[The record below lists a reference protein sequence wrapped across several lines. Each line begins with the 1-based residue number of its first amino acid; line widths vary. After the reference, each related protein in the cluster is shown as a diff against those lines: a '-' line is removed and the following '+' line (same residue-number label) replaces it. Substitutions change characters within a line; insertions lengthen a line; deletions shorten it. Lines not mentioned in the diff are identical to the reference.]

1 MTQLSVFLNGGI
13 RMANDSESKLLYRNK
28 AFMYLIASQTVSA
41 IGNWL
46 DILAVITLVA
56 VKWNASPLAVS
67 GVMLVFVGP
76 MILFGPISGVL
87 SDRFDRRLIMLISDL
102 FCLVLVL
109 GVAFSTQLWHVY
121 VLLFLKSSFVALF
134 IPAKNGKLKEI
145 VEDSQMQA
153 AMGISGMIDNGAKII
168 GPVLSGMIVATAGI
182 QLAFYIDA
190 LTFALSALFLLGVP
204 KDNRKPKTEEKEQQK
219 VNIISN
225 FLVEMKEGF
234 SFLKTIPVILISL
247 IISTLLLLVLQIADT
262 QFMILLRGIFKDPVT
277 IAGYSMAAS
286 GGGMFIA
293 SAIYT
298 KKHIRS
304 TLGTMCFGAL
314 GLGVSLV
321 GLALMS
327 QLPPTFLSIAYPML
341 FFLAGF
347 SFGSAIIPLNIIVQ
361 KTTPVDK
368 TGRVFGIINS
378 MTTLGTLIGMVLGG
392 ILSEL
397 FGVVTTFI
405 ISGTSLIAVSLLT
418 IIIKSPIE
426 RRFQMSP
433 KVSKQYKENRKL
445 EILRAAET
453 VFCQKGF
460 EPTTMKDVV
469 EVSGMSRGGVY
480 QYFSSTEEMLKCI
493 LNERDEQF
501 EKKIHNLIQSNQ
513 PVWETIESLL
523 DEYYK
528 DSFNKI
534 SAVTYEYFVTG
545 WRSEG
550 KERIPYLLI
559 RFNRA
564 RENYVKILQ
573 KGIDTGEFSP
583 KQPLS
588 TIATFIINVIDGI
601 LLETNLVGKK
611 EANTEGQIKA
621 LKLYLKT
628 TLQI

>member
-1 MTQLSVFLNGGI
+1 MTSGS
-13 RMANDSESKLLYRNK
+13 DSKRLYKNK
-28 AFMYLIASQTVSA
+28 AFLYLIASQTVSA

-76 MILFGPISGVL
+76 MVLLGPFSGVL

-102 FCLVLVL
+102 FCVVLVL

-121 VLLFLKSSFVALF
+121 VLLFLKSSYVALF

-145 VEDSQMQA
+145 VEDDQMQA
-153 AMGISGMIDNGAKII
+153 AIGISGMIDNGAKII
-168 GPVLSGMIVATAGI
+168 GPVLSGMIVATVGI
-182 QLAFYIDA
+182 QWAFYIDA
-190 LTFALSALFLLGVP
+190 ITFALSALFLLGVP
-204 KDNRKPKTEEKEQQK
+204 KDNRKVKVKVEKNEQQK
-219 VNIISN
+219 MNFISN
-225 FLVEMKEGF
+225 LLTDMKGGF
-234 SFLKTIPVILISL
+234 SFLKSIPIILISL
-247 IISTLLLLVLQIADT
+247 IITTFLLLVLQIADT
-262 QFMILLRGIFKDPVT
+262 QFMVLLRDIFKDPVT
-277 IAGYSMAAS
+277 VAGYSMAAS
-286 GGGMFIA
+286 GGGMFLA
-293 SAIYT
+293 SAIFT

-304 TLGTMCFGAL
+304 TLDCMFFGAL
-314 GLGVSLV
+314 GLGISLV
-321 GLALMS
+321 ALALMS
-327 QLPPTFLSIAYPML
+327 QLPPSFLSIAYPIL

-361 KTTPVDK
+361 KSTPVDK

-378 MTTLGTLIGMVLGG
+378 MTTLGTLIGMVSGG

-397 FGVVTTFI
+397 FGVVMTFI
-405 ISGTSLIAVSLLT
+405 VSGTSLIAVSLLT

-433 KVSKQYKENRKL
+433 KVTKQYKENRKF
-445 EILRAAET
+445 EILKAAET

-513 PVWETIESLL
+513 PVWETIESIL
-523 DEYYK
+523 DEYNK

-550 KERIPYLLI
+550 IERIPYLLT

-564 RENYVKILQ
+564 RENFIKMLQ
-573 KGIDTGEFSP
+573 KGVDTGEFSP
-583 KQPLS
+583 EQPLH
-588 TIATFIINVIDGI
+588 TIATFIINVTDGI
-601 LLETNLVGKK
+601 LLETNLAGKK
-611 EANTEGQIKA
+611 EADTEGQINA

-628 TLQI
+628 ALQI

>member
-1 MTQLSVFLNGGI
+1 MNGGM
-13 RMANDSESKLLYRNK
+13 RVTSSSDSKQLYKNSG
-28 AFMYLIASQTVSA
+28 FLYLIASQIISA

-76 MILFGPISGVL
+76 MVLFGPFSGVL
-87 SDRFDRRLIMLISDL
+87 SDRFDRRFIMMISDL

-109 GVAFSTQLWHVY
+109 GVSFSTELWQVY

-145 VEDSQMQA
+145 VNDDQMQA

-168 GPVLSGMIVATAGI
+168 GPVLSGMIVATVGI
-182 QLAFYIDA
+182 QWAFYIDA
-190 LTFALSALFLLGVP
+190 ITFALSALFLLGVP
-204 KDNRKPKTEEKEQQK
+204 KGHRNIQIKENEQQK
-219 VNIISN
+219 LNLFSN

-234 SFLKTIPVILISL
+234 SFLKTIPVILVSL
-247 IISTLLLLVLQIADT
+247 IITTLLLLVLQIADT
-262 QFMILLRGIFKDPVT
+262 QFMVLLREIFKNPVT
-277 IAGYSMAAS
+277 VAGYSMAAS
-286 GGGMFIA
+286 GVGMFIA

-298 KKHIRS
+298 KKQIRS
-304 TLGTMCFGAL
+304 IMSCMFFGAL
-314 GLGVSLV
+314 GLGISLV
-321 GLALMS
+321 ALALTS
-327 QLPPTFLSIAYPML
+327 QLSPKYLFIAYPTL
-341 FFLAGF
+341 FFVAGF

-361 KTTPVDK
+361 KNTPVDK
-368 TGRVFGIINS
+368 TGRVFGIVNS
-378 MTTLGTLIGMVLGG
+378 MTTLGTLIGMVSGG

-397 FGVVTTFI
+397 FGVVTTFFV
-405 ISGTSLIAVSLLT
+405 SGISLIAVSLFT

-426 RRFQMSP
+426 RRNKMSP
-433 KVSKQYKENRKL
+433 KVSEQYKDERKR
-445 EILRAAET
+445 EILDAAET

-493 LNERDEQF
+493 LNERDELF
-501 EKKIHNLIQSNQ
+501 EKKILHLIQSNQ
-513 PVWETIESLL
+513 SAWETLESIL
-523 DEYYK
+523 DEYNK
-528 DSFNKI
+528 ESFNKI

-550 KERIPYLLI
+550 IERIPYLLQ
-559 RFNRA
+559 RFNRG
-564 RENYVKILQ
+564 RENLIKILQ
-573 KGIDTGEFSP
+573 KGVDTGEFSP
-583 KQPLS
+583 EQPLR
-588 TIATFIINVIDGI
+588 TIASFMINVTDGI
-601 LLETNLVGKK
+601 LLETNLAGKK
-611 EANTEGQIKA
+611 EADTDGQIKA

-628 TLQI
+628 ALQI

>member
-1 MTQLSVFLNGGI
+1 MTGGSVSN
-13 RMANDSESKLLYRNK
+13 RLYKNK
-28 AFMYLIASQTVSA
+28 AFLYLIASQTVSA

-56 VKWNASPLAVS
+56 VKWNTSPIAVS

-76 MILFGPISGVL
+76 MVLLGPFSGVL
-87 SDRFDRRLIMLISDL
+87 SDRFERRLIMLISDL

-121 VLLFLKSSFVALF
+121 VLIFLKSSFVALF

-145 VEDSQMQA
+145 VGDDQIQA

-168 GPVLSGMIVATAGI
+168 GPVLSGMFVATAGI

-190 LTFALSALFLLGVP
+190 LSFALSALFLLGVP
-204 KDNRKPKTEEKEQQK
+204 KHHRKNMVEKNEQQK
-219 VNIISN
+219 KRNIISN
-225 FLVEMKEGF
+225 FLVELKEGF
-234 SFLKTIPVILISL
+234 SFLKTIPVMLVSL
-247 IISTLLLLVLQIADT
+247 IITTLLLLVLQIADT
-262 QFMILLRGIFKDPVT
+262 QFMVLLRGIFKDPVT

-298 KKHIRS
+298 KKHISS
-304 TLGTMCFGAL
+304 TLGCMFFGAL
-314 GLGVSLV
+314 GLGISLAA
-321 GLALMS
+321 LALMS
-327 QLPPTFLSIAYPML
+327 QLSPIVLSIAYPML

-347 SFGSAIIPLNIIVQ
+347 SFGSAIIPLNIIAQ
-361 KTTPVDK
+361 KSTPVDK
-368 TGRVFGIINS
+368 TGRVFGMINS
-378 MTTLGTLIGMVLGG
+378 MTTLGTLIGMVSGG

-405 ISGTSLIAVSLLT
+405 VSGTSLIAVSILT

-426 RRFQMSP
+426 RRFGMSP
-433 KVSKQYKENRKL
+433 KVSIQYKEKRKR
-445 EILRAAET
+445 EILKAAET

-480 QYFSSTEEMLKCI
+480 QYFSSTEEMLKSI

-513 PVWETIESLL
+513 TVWETIESIL
-523 DEYYK
+523 DEYNK

-550 KERIPYLLI
+550 MERIPYLLT
-559 RFNRA
+559 RFNRS
-564 RENYVKILQ
+564 RENYIKMLQ
-573 KGIDTGEFSP
+573 IGVDTGEFYP

-588 TIATFIINVIDGI
+588 TIATFMINVTDGI
-601 LLETNLVGKK
+601 LLEENLAGKK
-611 EANTEGQIKA
+611 ETDTEGQITA

-628 TLQI
+628 ALQIETNFLEIGAFPY

>member
-1 MTQLSVFLNGGI
+1 MTSNL
-13 RMANDSESKLLYRNK
+13 DSKHLFKNK
-28 AFMYLIASQTVSA
+28 AFLYLIASQTVSA

-76 MILFGPISGVL
+76 MVLFGPISGVL

-102 FCLVLVL
+102 FCVVLVL

-121 VLLFLKSSFVALF
+121 VLIFLKSSFVALF

-145 VEDSQMQA
+145 VEDEQMQA

-168 GPVLSGMIVATAGI
+168 GPVLSGMIVATVGI
-182 QLAFYIDA
+182 QWAFYIDA

-204 KDNRKPKTEEKEQQK
+204 KDNRKVKVKENEQQK
-219 VNIISN
+219 RTFISN
-225 FLVEMKEGF
+225 LVVDMKEGF
-234 SFLKTIPVILISL
+234 TFLKTIPVILISL
-247 IISTLLLLVLQIADT
+247 LITTLLLLVLQIADT
-262 QFMILLRGIFKDPVT
+262 QFMVLLRDIFKDPVT
-277 IAGYSMAAS
+277 VAGYSMAAS
-286 GGGMFIA
+286 GGGMFLA
-293 SAIYT
+293 SAIFT

-304 TLGTMCFGAL
+304 TLSCMFFGAL

-321 GLALMS
+321 ALALMS
-327 QLPPTFLSIAYPML
+327 QLSPTVLSIVYPIL

-361 KTTPVDK
+361 KSTPVDK

-378 MTTLGTLIGMVLGG
+378 MTTLGTLIGMVSGG
-392 ILSEL
+392 LLSEL
-397 FGVVTTFI
+397 IGVEMTFI
-405 ISGTSLIAVSLLT
+405 VSGAALIVVSLLT
-418 IIIKSPIE
+418 IIIKFPIE
-426 RRFQMSP
+426 RRYEMSP
-433 KVSKQYKENRKL
+433 KVTKQYKENRKL
-445 EILRAAET
+445 EILKAAET

-480 QYFSSTEEMLKCI
+480 QYFSSTEEMLKGI
-493 LNERDEQF
+493 LKERDEQF
-501 EKKIHNLIQSNQ
+501 ENKIQQLFQSNQ
-513 PVWETIESLL
+513 PVWETIESIL
-523 DEYYK
+523 DGYNK
-528 DSFNKI
+528 DSFHKI

-550 KERIPYLLI
+550 MERIPYLLT

-564 RENYVKILQ
+564 RDNYIKLLQ
-573 KGIDTGEFSP
+573 KGVDTGEFSP
-583 KQPLS
+583 EQSLH
-588 TIATFIINVIDGI
+588 TIATFMINVTDGI
-601 LLETNLVGKK
+601 LLETNLAGKK
-611 EANTEGQIKA
+611 EADTEGQIKA

-628 TLQI
+628 ALQI